1 MSDINLFT
9 AAKAKK
15 SLGQHFLHDERVVQR
30 IVDLLR
36 VEEGDQVVFVVAE
49 EEDVI
54 QNVFDKY
61 ILSLARD
68 ALEGLEDAE

>member
-36 VEEGDQVVFVVAE
+36 VEEGDQVMEIGPGPVH
-49 EEDVI
+49 
-54 QNVFDKY
+54 
-61 ILSLARD
+61 SLQSCSEVRQLAQVTVG
-68 ALEGLEDAE
+68 E